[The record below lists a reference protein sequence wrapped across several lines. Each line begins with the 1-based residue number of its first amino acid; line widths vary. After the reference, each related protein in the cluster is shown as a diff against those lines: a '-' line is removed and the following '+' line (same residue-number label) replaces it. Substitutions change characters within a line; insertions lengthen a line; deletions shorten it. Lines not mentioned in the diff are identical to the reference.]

1 MRKMIILGA
10 ALFAA
15 TAGLT
20 GAANATSGPGCFVV
34 ANVAYWD
41 ALNVRAAPRFKSRI
55 VDVLKPGRH
64 GIISGEG
71 WCQPRSRHWKSRW
84 CPIKHYDGD
93 RVTSGWVKRRYLSP
107 SECP

>member
-1 MRKMIILGA
+1 MHKTIILGA
-10 ALFAA
+10 AMLAA
-15 TAGLT
+15 SVSLS

-34 ANVAYWD
+34 TNVAYWD
-41 ALNVRAAPRFKSRI
+41 VLHVRAEPRFKSRV

-64 GIISGEG
+64 GIIAGQG
-71 WCQPRSRHWKSRW
+71 WCQPSSRNWESRW

-107 SECP
+107 SHCP